1 MKMEKEFA
9 SMITKIQE
17 TNLESERWDPD
28 YWSPKWF
35 ENIKIFSKLRYPVKK
50 LSEFKPF
57 LTYGKIKTGKKRV
70 FKKEGVR
77 YIDSANLDPIG
88 FDFFKKMTYIAK
100 DDDRNA
106 PDKKPI
112 LGDILLARDGVGCI
126 GRNIL
131 FLEKD
136 SQNYIISD
144 HVDIIRL
151 KGINPYYVYVYLQT
165 KYGKDQIER
174 TYHGVGSPGIH
185 FHHIKSLLIPE
196 LPKHFQKK
204 IENQYKKI
212 YSLNIESLKIKE
224 NLIRKGLNNDEAE
237 KNELYKD
244 RLERAKKELSN
255 LVQQVEDFIVSA
267 KE

>member
-1 MKMEKEFA
+1 MEKEFA
-9 SMITKIQE
+9 SMITKILE

-35 ENIKIFSKLRYPVKK
+35 KNIKIFSQLRCPVKK
-50 LSEFKPF
+50 LGEFITF
-57 LTYGKIKTGKKRV
+57 LTYGKIKTGEKRA

-77 YIDSANLDPIG
+77 YIDSANLGPIG

-112 LGDILLARDGVGCI
+112 LEDILLTRDGVGCI
-126 GRNIL
+126 GRSVL

-151 KGINPYYVYVYLQT
+151 KEINPYYVYVYLQT

-185 FHHIKSLLIPE
+185 FHHIKSLLIPI
-196 LPKHFQKK
+196 LPQYFQKK
-204 IENQYKKI
+204 IENQYKRI
-212 YSLNIESLKIKE
+212 YSLDIESLKIKE
-224 NLIRKGLNNDEAE
+224 TLIKKGLYNDEAE
-237 KNELYKD
+237 KNELYMD
-244 RLERAKKELSN
+244 RLERANKELSN
-255 LVQQVEDFIVSA
+255 LVHQVEDYIVRA